1 MKWGTVFSSTS
12 FPDPDRAIALAELA
26 EEAGFESL
34 WAPEHIVV
42 PVQYEPAYE
51 ASDDGTLNRLGS
63 RGGVPDPLIWFA
75 FVAARTTR
83 IKFGTGVMLLTER
96 NPLHTAKEAA
106 TLDKLSKGRLMLG
119 IGSGWCP
126 EEFEA
131 LGVSWPNRGKRLDE
145 YIEAVRALWDPE
157 PAGYKGQFVSFDPVV
172 CEPKP
177 HAGRIP
183 LHVGGTSEPAA
194 RRAGR
199 TGDGFFPAIFPTE
212 KVYEELPKLLNWVR
226 EGAREAGR
234 DYDKIE
240 ITSGGVRTAEKAK
253 WFADQ
258 GVHRLTVAV
267 RSKTI
272 PEMRDELMRFG
283 DEVIQKTLTL

>member
-1 MKWGTVFSSTS
+1 VV
-12 FPDPDRAIALAELA
+12 LAEAA
-26 EEAGFESL
+26 EAAGFESL

-42 PVQYEPAYE
+42 PVEYEHQYG
-51 ASDDGTLNRLGS
+51 ASADGTLNRLGS

-75 FVAARTTR
+75 FVASRTTK

-96 NPLHTAKEAA
+96 NPVHTAKEAA
-106 TLDKLSKGRLMLG
+106 TLDSLSRGRLMLG

-126 EEFEA
+126 EEYEA
-131 LGVSWPNRGKRLDE
+131 LGISWPNRGARLDE
-145 YIEAVRALWDPE
+145 YIDAVRKLWTEDE
-157 PAGYKGQFVSFDPVV
+157 AEYRGKFVNFPPVQ
-172 CEPKP
+172 CDPKP
-177 HAGRIP
+177 FNGPIP
-183 LHVGGTSEPAA
+183 LHIGGTSEPAA

-212 KVYEELPKLLNWVR
+212 KVYEELPQLLKLVK
-226 EGAREAGR
+226 ESAREAGR
-234 DYDKIE
+234 DPDKIE

-253 WFADQ
+253 WFADL

-267 RSKTI
+267 RAKTI

>member
-12 FPDPDRAIALAELA
+12 FPDPQRAVALAEIA

-42 PVQYEPAYE
+42 PIYYAHLYD
-51 ASDDGTLNRLGS
+51 ASQDGTLDRLGS
-63 RGGVPDPLIWFA
+63 TNGVPDPLIWFS
-75 FVAARTTR
+75 FVASRTRT

-96 NPLHTAKEAA
+96 NVVHTAKEAA
-106 TLDKLSKGRLMLG
+106 TLDFLSGGRLMLG
-119 IGSGWCP
+119 VGSGWCK
-126 EEFEA
+126 EEYDA

-145 YIEAVRALWDPE
+145 YIGALRTLWTE
-157 PAGYKGQFVSFDPVV
+157 EQASYKGQFVSFEPVD
-172 CEPKP
+172 CRPKP
-177 HAGRIP
+177 VNGVVP
-183 LHVGGTSEPAA
+183 LIIGGTSAGA
-194 RRAGR
+194 LKRAGQL
-199 TGDGFFPAIFPTE
+199 GDGFFPAYFPTE
-212 KVYEELPKLLNWVR
+212 RVYEELPRDLKVVR
-226 EGAREAGR
+226 DAARAAGR
-234 DYDKIE
+234 DPDKIE
-240 ITSGGVRTAEKAK
+240 ITSGGVRTAEKAR

-258 GVHRLTVAV
+258 GVSRLTIAV